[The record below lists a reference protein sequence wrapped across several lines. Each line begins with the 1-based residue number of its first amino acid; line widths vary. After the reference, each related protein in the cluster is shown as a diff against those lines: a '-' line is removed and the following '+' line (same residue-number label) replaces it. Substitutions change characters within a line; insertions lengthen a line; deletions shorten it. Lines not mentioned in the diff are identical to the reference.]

1 VCAVA
6 LVFTIFRLWDKDVK
20 GAFLLALGVILI
32 AFAAISVSGC
42 TVSREYQPWM
52 EVGFGYDFSHTV
64 GSDPQCIVR
73 LRQPIGFGPLE
84 IGLGVAFLQNTDVYN
99 GSHGNFALQIAYRF
113 KRWPVTLTVRH
124 WSNAGTV
131 QPNLGRDFALV
142 SWRF

>member
-1 VCAVA
+1 VTGIQWTITVVCAVA

-84 IGLGVAFLQNTDVYN
+84 PDWLILGYQHVSSCPDLYDSNTIDAVEIM
-99 GSHGNFALQIAYRF
+99 ARI
-113 KRWPVTLTVRH
+113 P
-124 WSNAGTV
+124 
-131 QPNLGRDFALV
+131 LGRPK
-142 SWRF
+142 